1 MPVAEQRTS
10 ERFNYEAPVVIENS
24 QTGEYHDGSMYNYSR
39 GGMYVELDHFLTPG
53 STIRIVV
60 EKAKNS
66 PFPDCCLARIVWCRE
81 IHGAV
86 VLYNYGAGVEYDPT
100 ADRADCRK
108 MFKIIEGG
116 ANGNK
121 L

>member
-1 MPVAEQRTS
+1 MPGAEQRAS

-24 QTGEYHDGSMYNYSR
+24 QTGEYYDGSMYNYSR

-53 STIRIVV
+53 SAIRIVV
-60 EKAKNS
+60 ERAENS
-66 PFPDCCLARIVWCRE
+66 PFQNHCRARIVWCRE

-86 VLYNYGAGVEYDPT
+86 VLYDYGVGVQFDPA
-100 ADRADCRK
+100 ADPADCRK

-116 ANGNK
+116 ANGNN